1 MPEIFFP
8 YQTLTAQQLYGKD
21 HPVTANLKQNNALAC
36 NEFTANMPYCLS
48 EQNTHPETRII
59 TQTLSGLSEI
69 SRNNLMCTIDTF
81 GSFTPTLAAFYDE
94 HLAFLNLQNTGGL
107 VGAGATA
114 SEARLTGFQKALL
127 NYHNALE
134 ALHKHKGA
142 GRGASATKIELRNR
156 VRRTYGELQTKY
168 HAELNK
174 LASPGSL
181 GKNRGNALASAERG
195 ITLAQRRGRGINVAS
210 NAQAIQIANLA
221 KGVSY
226 MGKGFVG
233 LDAGIRIHG
242 VHNTYKQGGNW
253 QREASIQATGFGFGG
268 AAGMVTGKAVV
279 AGLTTLGL
287 GLTPVGWVVLIGIGV
302 AAGFGAAYTVDGAS
316 KRFTA
321 SLWDR

>member
-21 HPVTANLKQNNALAC
+21 KAVKENLLRNNALAC

-48 EQNTHPETRII
+48 EKHTHPEARMI
-59 TQTLSGLSEI
+59 TQTLSGLPDV
-69 SRNNLMCTIDTF
+69 SRNNLMCTIDAF
-81 GSFTPTLAAFYDE
+81 GDFTPTLAAFYDE
-94 HLAFLNLQNTGGL
+94 HLAFLNLQNGGGI

-127 NYHNALE
+127 NYQNALE
-134 ALHKHKGA
+134 ALHKHKGT
-142 GRGASATKIELRNR
+142 GRGPSAAKMELRNR
-156 VRRTYGELQTKY
+156 VRRTYTELQTKY
-168 HAELNK
+168 HAEINK

-253 QREASIQATGFGFGG
+253 QREAAIQATGFGFGG
-268 AAGMVTGKAVV
+268 AAGLATGKAVV

-287 GLTPVGWVVLIGIGV
+287 GLTPVGWVVLIGIGL
-302 AAGFGAAYTVDGAS
+302 AAGFAAYTVDNAS
-316 KRFTA
+316 KNFTA